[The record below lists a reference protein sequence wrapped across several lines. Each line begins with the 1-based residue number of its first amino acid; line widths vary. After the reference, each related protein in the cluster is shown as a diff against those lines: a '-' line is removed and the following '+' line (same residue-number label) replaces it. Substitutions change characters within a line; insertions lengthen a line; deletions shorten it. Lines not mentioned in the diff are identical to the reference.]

1 LTRKRR
7 GLVDPLEVKF
17 TVRKVFEGLRRVLM
31 FFTQNLLLNSERLF
45 EERLGFRVLAHR
57 RFVVPV
63 RTIHAGPNP
72 KYFGPERG
80 VTYYNLVSD
89 RFVDRLEPPESPVLP
104 VSGGRKAS
112 KRLRRV
118 LFPARLLVFPAQ
130 YEVRIICEIFVV
142 IGESGR

>member
-7 GLVDPLEVKF
+7 GLVDPVEVKF

-89 RFVDRLEPPESPVLP
+89 QFTGLNAITVPGTLRDSLVLLSIVLEQETELEPTEIMTI
-104 VSGGRKAS
+104 
-112 KRLRRV
+112 
-118 LFPARLLVFPAQ
+118 PAHTPT
-130 YEVRIICEIFVV
+130 
-142 IGESGR
+142 